1 MSQKLSGW
9 LAFLGLTLL
18 FLSCGS
24 SSSRPAGELYVLSQ
38 GENNV
43 GYFAI
48 DLNTGHLSLLN
59 RTTKADVAPSQIL
72 LDPTGKAAYVLN
84 TSIDPL
90 NTDPPS
96 NNISAYTI
104 NGDGTFGDPTEVR
117 VPGGGVVSMARDAAG
132 TFLIVVSQGTIATGA
147 CQVHSGLGCA
157 HPPTITVY
165 ATASGSSNLTL
176 AGTQVLNF
184 VPTSVVTSITG
195 TFNDPSTTPPTPVS
209 GTLVQVTGN
218 QDLVGTNDN
227 TVSEF
232 VVSSAGAVSGPL
244 AGSPYTTQSAP
255 SSVLSVTTTPT
266 GGAGGT
272 FVYVTN
278 VTTNNLDIYQ
288 ICTSVNGSSCSSDD
302 IADAK
307 MVHLAGAVSVDQSPL
322 AMAADPTN
330 SFLYVVNRDSSN
342 LRAFRIN
349 QSTGVL
355 SALNPSTVSTG
366 LTPVAISMHSTGKFL
381 FVSNN
386 AGSSV
391 SAFNVDTTSG
401 ALSNASI
408 VTSTAQPA
416 GLAAR

>member
-1 MSQKLSGW
+1 MSKKLSGW
-9 LAFLGLTLL
+9 LAFLGLTVL
-18 FLSCGS
+18 FVSCGS

-38 GENNV
+38 GDNNV

-48 DLNTGHLSLLN
+48 DLSNGRLSLLN
-59 RTTKADVAPSQIL
+59 KTTKAGAAPSQIL

-84 TSIDPL
+84 TA
-90 NTDPPS
+90 S
-96 NNISAYTI
+96 NDISTYTV
-104 NGDGTFGDPTEVR
+104 NGDGTLSDPPTN
-117 VPGGGVVSMARDAAG
+117 VPVPVTGAVSMARDAGG
-132 TFLIVVSQGTIATGA
+132 TFVIVVSQGTIATQA
-147 CQVHSGLGCA
+147 CQAHSGLGCA
-157 HPPTITVY
+157 EPPAITVY
-165 ATASGSSNLTL
+165 TTTSGSSNLTL
-176 AGTQVLNF
+176 VGSQVLNF
-184 VPTSVVTSITG
+184 TPTSVVTSITG
-195 TFNDPSTTPPTPVS
+195 TFNDLNTPPNPVS
-209 GTLVQVTGN
+209 GTLVQLTGN
-218 QDLVGTNDN
+218 KDLVGTNDN

-232 VVSSAGAVSGPL
+232 VVTSAGAVIGPL
-244 AGSPYTTQSAP
+244 KGSPYTTQSSP
-255 SSVLSVTTTPT
+255 SSVLSITTTPT

-307 MVHLAGAVSVDQSPL
+307 MVHLAGAVSVDLNPV
-322 AMAADPTN
+322 AMAVDPTN
-330 SFLYVVNRDSSN
+330 NFLYVVNHDSSTV
-342 LRAFRIN
+342 RAFRIN
-349 QSTGVL
+349 QGTGVL
-355 SALNPSTVSTG
+355 SGLNPATVSTG

-401 ALSNASI
+401 ALSNATN
-408 VTSTAQPA
+408 VTSAAQPA

>member
-1 MSQKLSGW
+1 MSKKLSGC

-38 GENNV
+38 GDNNV

-48 DLNTGHLSLLN
+48 DLTSGRLSLLN

-84 TSIDPL
+84 TSTDPL

-96 NNISAYTI
+96 NNISTYTV
-104 NGDGTFGDPTEVR
+104 NGDGTLSDPTDVAI
-117 VPGGGVVSMARDAAG
+117 PGGGAVSMARDAAG
-132 TFLIVVSQGTIATGA
+132 TFLIVVSQGTIATQA
-147 CQVHSGLGCA
+147 CQVHSGVGCA
-157 HPPTITVY
+157 GPPTITVY
-165 ATASGSSNLTL
+165 TTTSGSSNLTL
-176 AGTQVLNF
+176 AGSQVLNF
-184 VPTSVVTSITG
+184 IPTSVATSITG
-195 TFNDPSTTPPTPVS
+195 TFDTVT
-209 GTLVQVTGN
+209 GTLVQITGN
-218 QDLVGTNDN
+218 KDLVGTNDN

-244 AGSPYTTQSAP
+244 NGSPYTTQSAP

-278 VTTNNLDIYQ
+278 ITTNNLDIYQ

-307 MVHLAGAVSVDQSPL
+307 MVHLAGAVSVDLNPV
-322 AMAADPTN
+322 AMTVDPTN
-330 SFLYVVNRDSSN
+330 NFLYVVNHDSSTV
-342 LRAFRIN
+342 RAFRIN

-355 SALNPSTVSTG
+355 SALNPSSVSTG

-386 AGSSV
+386 AGSTV

-401 ALSNASI
+401 ALSNATN
-408 VTSTAQPA
+408 VTSAAQPT